1 MGKTVKMEG
10 RVSGS
15 QPLTVTWYK
24 DNNEIY
30 GSDKYDVSFKNNI
43 AELGIRDSSSSDS
56 GVYTCAASNEA
67 GKASCRV
74 SLTISGMSLS
84 VYLHYL
90 TFTIICLKLTMI
102 GLHLLLCV
110 PLKVI

>member
-15 QPLTVTWYK
+15 QPLNVTWYK

-30 GSDKYDVSFKNNI
+30 ASDKYDISFKNNV
-43 AELGIRDSSSSDS
+43 AVLSVRESTGSDGGS
-56 GVYTCAASNEA
+56 YTCEASNEA

-74 SLTISGMSLS
+74 SLTIAGMSVSVCPLTCLNHLS
-84 VYLHYL
+84 ETGRLDL
-90 TFTIICLKLTMI
+90 ILCLF
-102 GLHLLLCV
+102 G
-110 PLKVI
+110 